1 MTDRP
6 AVTRYPVSPMAKEEL
21 TYIIEHDVEHPLT
34 EQELDDIARLTV
46 QIYLK
51 SHENENTRT
60 A

>member
-1 MTDRP
+1 
-6 AVTRYPVSPMAKEEL
+6 MAKEEL
-21 TYIIEHDVEHPLT
+21 TYIIERDVEHPLT
-34 EQELDDIARLTV
+34 EQELDDIARLIV